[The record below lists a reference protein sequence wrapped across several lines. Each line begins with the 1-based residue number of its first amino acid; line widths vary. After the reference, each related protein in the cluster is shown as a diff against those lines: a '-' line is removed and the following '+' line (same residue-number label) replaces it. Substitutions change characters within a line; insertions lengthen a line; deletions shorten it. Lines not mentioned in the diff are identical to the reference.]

1 MKKGKT
7 GKKLRIAVTGMNA
20 TDSPGPGV
28 AVIRAIRCCEEF
40 AGEIVGLTYD
50 PLDPGVFMEN
60 ICDHVYLMPYPSEG
74 APALFNRLCEIHQKT
89 PVDVLIPTLDAE
101 LAPLLNIEK
110 ELVALGIKMFLPT
123 REGLE
128 LRSKA
133 RFDEMGKKLNIS
145 VPRSKTISDPALL
158 RTLDQEFTFPVM
170 VKGQFY
176 EAYVAYSPVEAD
188 HHFRK
193 LSAKWGLPVIIQ
205 EFILGEEYD
214 VVVLGDGEGGLV
226 GAVPMKKMQLTDK
239 GKAWGGVTIM
249 DPAMNDFVREVMAK
263 IKWRGPCELEI
274 MKSSKDGKY
283 YIFEINPRFP
293 AWCFLA
299 VGAGQNL
306 QWATVKLAL
315 GERVAHFK
323 NYKVG
328 ALFLRNSNDYVYP
341 LSEYQA
347 MTTVGELHRK

>member
-1 MKKGKT
+1 MKENCV
-7 GKKLRIAVTGMNA
+7 KKIRIAVTGMNA

-28 AVIRAIRCCEEF
+28 AVIRAIRSSPEF
-40 AGEIVGLTYD
+40 AGEIIGLTYD
-50 PLDPGVFMEN
+50 TLDPGVFMEG

-74 APALFNRLCEIHQKT
+74 SSALLNRLREIHRKT
-89 PVDVLIPTLDAE
+89 PFEVLLPTLDAE
-101 LAPLLNIEK
+101 LSALLNIEK
-110 ELVALGIKMFLPT
+110 ELAQLGVKMFLPT
-123 REGLE
+123 RECLE

-133 RFDEMGKKLNIS
+133 HFDEMGRKLAIS
-145 VPRSKTISDPALL
+145 VPRGKSVSDPALL

-176 EAYVAYSPVEAD
+176 EAYVAYSVIDAD
-188 HHFRK
+188 LYFRK
-193 LSAKWGLPVIIQ
+193 LSAKWGLPIVIQ
-205 EFILGEEYD
+205 EYIAGEEYD
-214 VVVLGDGEGGLV
+214 VVALGDGKGGLI

-239 GKAWGGVTIM
+239 GKAWGGVTIN
-249 DPAMNDFVREVMAK
+249 DPAMNEFVREVMAK

-274 MKSSKDGKY
+274 MKGSKDGRY

-306 QWATVKLAL
+306 QWATVKMAL
-315 GERVAHFK
+315 GEQVAAFTS
-323 NYKVG
+323 YQVG
-328 ALFLRNSNDYVYP
+328 TLFLRNSIDQIYP

-347 MTTVGELHRK
+347 MTTAGELHRK